1 MAGGT
6 LTGVAVVTGAAS
18 GIGAACCRELA
29 ARGARIALLDRD
41 ERVHAVAREVGGR
54 AWVADVADEAALQR
68 CADAIE
74 ADCGPVEILVN
85 SAGVIQ
91 VPLPP
96 ERLAMASWDEVV
108 RVDQRGTYL
117 AAMVFGTRMAARR
130 RGSIVNIAS
139 VAGMRSMPLHAY
151 APAKA
156 AVIAITECLA
166 AEWGP
171 ARVRVNAVSPGYT
184 RTPALQAAI
193 DKGERD
199 VSALERNA
207 ALGRLVEPV
216 EIARAVAF
224 LASEDAA
231 AITGANLP
239 VDCGWLVAGSWHT
252 YGGLRTTQD
261 LAATNPAD

>member
-1 MAGGT
+1 MTSAT
-6 LTGVAVVTGAAS
+6 LAGVAVVTGAAS

-41 ERVHAVAREVGGR
+41 ERVHTIAREVGGR
-54 AWVADVADEAALQR
+54 AWVVDIADEAALER
-68 CADAIE
+68 CADAME
-74 ADCGPVEILVN
+74 TDFGPVEILVN

-96 ERLAMASWDEVV
+96 ERLSMASWDEVV

-156 AVIAITECLA
+156 AVIAMTECLA

-171 ARVRVNAVSPGYT
+171 AQVRVNAVSPGYT

-207 ALGRLVEPV
+207 ALGRLVEPS

-224 LASEDAA
+224 LAGPEAA

-252 YGGLRTTQD
+252 YGGLRP
-261 LAATNPAD
+261 LPG